1 MRIFVYKTL
10 VDYYTKHPEAKT
22 ALEEWF
28 HKTEKSEWNNFA
40 EMKKTFNSVDSA
52 GNRRYVFN
60 IKGNAYRLVAIV
72 LFVPKYVYVRF
83 INTHSEYNKIKDC
96 STI

>member
-10 VDYYTKHPEAKT
+10 VDYYIKHPESKT

-28 HKTEKSEWNNFA
+28 CKTEKSEWNNFA
-40 EMKKTFNSVDSA
+40 EMKKTFNSVD
-52 GNRRYVFN
+52 
-60 IKGNAYRLVAIV
+60 
-72 LFVPKYVYVRF
+72 
-83 INTHSEYNKIKDC
+83 THTEYSQIKDC